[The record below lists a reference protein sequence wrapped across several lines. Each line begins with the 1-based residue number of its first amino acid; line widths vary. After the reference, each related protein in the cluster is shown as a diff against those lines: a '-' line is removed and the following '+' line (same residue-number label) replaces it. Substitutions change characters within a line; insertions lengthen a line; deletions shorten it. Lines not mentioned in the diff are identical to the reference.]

1 MKNYDIVVGVGCSF
15 MNGDAICDK
24 NGNAL
29 KSPHR
34 SRPAIFL
41 SEKLNCNEVNL
52 AATGSSN
59 DGMFRRIYNWVEET
73 SEVRAET
80 TAETFNKNKKTL
92 MIIGL
97 SGTARYPFWNRWRK
111 QWYDLQ
117 PASIDAYDDTALTK
131 VNKDITNGLGDVN
144 ELRNWQK
151 YYIKWIY
158 NQEQEDS
165 KLQRNVMM
173 LHYYLKAHNIDYY
186 IFNSLEDSLGDIKDK
201 INYISFEVPYNKKF
215 NEDSWFNYLQ
225 YEMEVIDGNDSAH
238 DEHLR
243 SPKPPYG
250 RHFCNGHPSPRAQE
264 KLVERIYKEL
274 DK

>member
-1 MKNYDIVVGVGCSF
+1 MKNYDTIVGVGCSF
-15 MNGDAICDK
+15 MNGDAISDK
-24 NGNAL
+24 DGVAL
-29 KSPHR
+29 TPLHKM
-34 SRPAIFL
+34 RPAIFL

-59 DGMFRRIYNWVEET
+59 DGMFRRIYNWVED
-73 SEVRAET
+73 
-80 TAETFNKNKKTL
+80 NKNKKTL

-97 SGTARYPFWNRWRK
+97 SGTARYPIWNRWRNR
-111 QWYDLQ
+111 WFEIH
-117 PASIDAYDDTALTK
+117 PAHINSYDDTALTK
-131 VNKDITNGLGDVN
+131 VNKDITNGLGEVN

-173 LHYYLKAHNIDYY
+173 LHYYLKGNNIDYY

-201 INYISFEVPYNKKF
+201 INYISFKKP
-215 NEDSWFNYLQ
+215 EIDSWYRYLR
-225 YEMEVIDGNDSAH
+225 YEMQEVDNNNFRESDKY
-238 DEHLR
+238 R

-250 RHFCNGHPSPRAQE
+250 RQFCNGHPSPRAQE
-264 KLVERIYKEL
+264 KLAERIYKEL